1 MALIEIRDVYK
12 IFGAGRPLEDAL
24 EMARAGVEKNDVLVE
39 TGCTLGLKDVSLSV
53 ESGEIF
59 VVMGLSG
66 SGKSTLIRHINRLID
81 PTVGRILV
89 DGQDVLEFS
98 PDELL
103 AFRRGAVSMV
113 FQRFAL
119 FPHMTVMENVGYG
132 LEVQGIENDERRR
145 RAMRW
150 IEDVGLIG
158 YENAYPAQLSGGM
171 QQRVGLARA
180 LCTDPEILLMDEPFS
195 ALDPLIRKQ
204 MQEHLIALQRD
215 LKKTI
220 VFITHDLDEALHLGD
235 HIAILKDG
243 VIDQTGR
250 PNEILLR
257 PATDYVREFVRE
269 VKRGRILKTGDVMW
283 PPDAAATGPTISR
296 DAVLQ
301 DALPVSMVNE
311 SPLRV
316 VDEAGEVVGVL
327 SRTALLRGLTDRA
340 GEA

>member
-1 MALIEIRDVYK
+1 MALIEIRNVYK
-12 IFGAGRPLEDAL
+12 IFGTGRAQEDAL
-24 EMARAGVEKNDVLVE
+24 SLAHAGVEKNDVLAE

-53 ESGEIF
+53 ERGEIF

-81 PTVGRILV
+81 PTTGQVLV
-89 DGQDVLEFS
+89 DGRDVLQLSQE
-98 PDELL
+98 ELL
-103 AFRRGAVSMV
+103 AFRRNVASMV

-119 FPHMTVMENVGYG
+119 FPHMTVIENVGYG
-132 LEVQGIENDERRR
+132 LEVQGVALEERHR

-204 MQEHLIALQRD
+204 MQEHLIVLQRN

-220 VFITHDLDEALHLGD
+220 VFITHDLDEALKLGD
-235 HIAILKDG
+235 DVAILKDG
-243 VIDQTGR
+243 VVDQIGG
-250 PNEILLR
+250 PEEILLN
-257 PATDYVREFVRE
+257 PATDYVREFVSD
-269 VKRGRILKTGDVMW
+269 VKRARVVTAGSIMT
-283 PPDAAATGPTISR
+283 PPGGETTGPVVTR
-296 DAVLQ
+296 DTVLQ
-301 DALPVSMVNE
+301 DMLPKCIE
-311 SPLRV
+311 SDAPLRV
-316 VDEAGEVVGVL
+316 VDAAGSVVGAV
-327 SRTALLRGLTDRA
+327 SRKTLLLGLADHSGKR
-340 GEA
+340 

>member
-1 MALIEIRDVYK
+1 MALIEIRNVYK
-12 IFGAGRPLEDAL
+12 IFGTGSAQEDAL
-24 EMARAGVEKNDVLVE
+24 SLAHAGVEKNDVLAE

-53 ESGEIF
+53 ERGEIF

-81 PTVGRILV
+81 PTTGQVLV
-89 DGQDVLEFS
+89 DGRDVLQLSQE
-98 PDELL
+98 ELL
-103 AFRRGAVSMV
+103 AFRRNVASMV

-119 FPHMTVMENVGYG
+119 FPHMTVIENVGYG
-132 LEVQGIENDERRR
+132 LEVQGVAHEERRR

-204 MQEHLIALQRD
+204 MQEHLIVLQRN

-220 VFITHDLDEALHLGD
+220 VFITHDLDEALKLGD
-235 HIAILKDG
+235 DVAILKDG
-243 VIDQTGR
+243 VVDQIGG
-250 PNEILLR
+250 PEEILLN
-257 PATDYVREFVRE
+257 PATDYVREFVRD
-269 VKRGRILKTGDVMW
+269 VKRGRVVTAGSIMTPPEGDSS
-283 PPDAAATGPTISR
+283 GPTISR
-296 DAVLQ
+296 DTVLQ
-301 DALPVSMVNE
+301 DMLPKCIE
-311 SPLRV
+311 SDAPLRV
-316 VDEAGEVVGVL
+316 VDAAGSVVGAV
-327 SRTALLRGLTDRA
+327 SRKTLLRGLADHSGKR
-340 GEA
+340 

>member
-1 MALIEIRDVYK
+1 MALIEVRNVYK
-12 IFGAGRPLEDAL
+12 IFGTGRALDTAL
-24 EMARAGVEKNDVLVE
+24 EMAQTGVEKNDVLVE

-53 ESGEIF
+53 ERGEIF

-81 PTVGRILV
+81 PTTGQILV
-89 DGQDVLEFS
+89 DGRDVLEFS
-98 PDELL
+98 TEELL

-119 FPHMTVMENVGYG
+119 FPHLTVIENVGYG
-132 LEVQGIENDERRR
+132 LEVQGVEPAERRR

-171 QQRVGLARA
+171 QQRVGLSRA

-220 VFITHDLDEALHLGD
+220 VFITHDLDEALKLGD
-235 HIAILKDG
+235 DVAILKDG
-243 VIDQTGR
+243 VIDQIGG
-250 PNEILLR
+250 PEEILLN
-257 PATDYVREFVRE
+257 PATEYVREFVRD
-269 VKRGRILKTGDVMW
+269 VKRGRVVTAASIMTPPKGD
-283 PPDAAATGPTISR
+283 ANGPTVSY
-296 DAVLQ
+296 DTVLQ
-301 DALPVSMVNE
+301 DMLPKCIDSDA
-311 SPLRV
+311 PLRV
-316 VDEAGEVVGVL
+316 VDEAGAVVGAV
-327 SRTALLRGLTDRA
+327 SRRTLLRGLADH
-340 GEA
+340 GVKK

>member
-1 MALIEIRDVYK
+1 MALIEVRNVYK
-12 IFGAGRPLEDAL
+12 IFGTGRALDTAL
-24 EMARAGVEKNDVLVE
+24 EMAQTGVEKNDVLVE

-53 ESGEIF
+53 ERGEIF

-81 PTVGRILV
+81 PTTGQILV
-89 DGQDVLEFS
+89 DGRDVLEFS
-98 PDELL
+98 TEELL

-119 FPHMTVMENVGYG
+119 FPHLTVMENVGYG
-132 LEVQGIENDERRR
+132 LEVQGVEPAERRR

-171 QQRVGLARA
+171 QQRVGLSRA

-220 VFITHDLDEALHLGD
+220 VFITHDLDEALKLGD
-235 HIAILKDG
+235 DVAILKDG
-243 VIDQTGR
+243 VIDQIGG
-250 PNEILLR
+250 PEEILLN
-257 PATDYVREFVRE
+257 PATDYVREFVRD
-269 VKRGRILKTGDVMW
+269 VKRGRVVTAASIMTPPKGD
-283 PPDAAATGPTISR
+283 ASGPTVSY
-296 DAVLQ
+296 DTVLQ
-301 DALPVSMVNE
+301 DMLPKCIDSDA
-311 SPLRV
+311 PLRV
-316 VDEAGEVVGVL
+316 VDNAGAVIGAV
-327 SRTALLRGLTDRA
+327 SRRTLLRGLADH
-340 GEA
+340 GVKK